1 MTKSRFRN
9 TVLGIGATA
18 AALALGY
25 FGVQYFG
32 RNNMFTIAAAVGG
45 GGAISYVLQR
55 PSQPE
60 APSTDPEPQSTPV
73 KTQRRRN
80 KL

>member
-1 MTKSRFRN
+1 MNRTRFRN

-18 AALALGY
+18 AAIAFGY
-25 FGVQYFG
+25 FGVQQLG

-45 GGAISYVLQR
+45 GGAISYVLQK
-55 PSQPE
+55 PSQPQS
-60 APSTDPEPQSTPV
+60 PSNQPEPQSTPV

>member
-1 MTKSRFRN
+1 MKPNKT
-9 TVLGIGATA
+9 LGLSLATLGF
-18 AALALGY
+18 LALGY
-25 FGVQYFG
+25 FGVQHNG

-45 GGAISYVLQR
+45 AGAISYVLQK

-60 APSTDPEPQSTPV
+60 APNSEPEAPATPV

-80 KL
+80 KS

>member
-1 MTKSRFRN
+1 MKINKT
-9 TVLGIGATA
+9 LGFSVA
-18 AALALGY
+18 ALGFLALGY
-25 FGVQYFG
+25 FGVQQLG

-45 GGAISYVLQR
+45 AGAISYVLQK

-60 APSTDPEPQSTPV
+60 APAATV
-73 KTQRRRN
+73 KTQRRKN

>member
-1 MTKSRFRN
+1 MNRT
-9 TVLGIGATA
+9 TLAGIGATA

-25 FGVQYFG
+25 FGVQQLG

-45 GGAISYVLQR
+45 AGAISYVLQK
-55 PSQPE
+55 PNQPQAPNSEPE
-60 APSTDPEPQSTPV
+60 APTAPI

-80 KL
+80 KS

>member
-1 MTKSRFRN
+1 MNRTTFRN
-9 TVLGIGATA
+9 TVLGIGVIS

-25 FGVQYFG
+25 FGVQYNG

-45 GGAISYVLQR
+45 AGAISYVLQK

-60 APSTDPEPQSTPV
+60 APATPV

-80 KL
+80 KS

>member
-1 MTKSRFRN
+1 MNRTTFRN

-45 GGAISYVLQR
+45 AGAISYVLQK

-60 APSTDPEPQSTPV
+60 APTAPI

-80 KL
+80 KS

>member
-1 MTKSRFRN
+1 MNRTRFRN

-25 FGVQYFG
+25 FGVQYNG

-45 GGAISYVLQR
+45 AGAISYVLQK
-55 PSQPE
+55 PNQPE
-60 APSTDPEPQSTPV
+60 APTAPI

-80 KL
+80 KS

>member
-1 MTKSRFRN
+1 MNRTRFRN

-18 AALALGY
+18 VAIAFGY

-45 GGAISYVLQR
+45 AGAISYVLQK

-60 APSTDPEPQSTPV
+60 APTAPI

-80 KL
+80 KS

>member
-1 MTKSRFRN
+1 MKINKT
-9 TVLGIGATA
+9 LGFSFATLGF
-18 AALALGY
+18 LALGY

-45 GGAISYVLQR
+45 AGAISYVLQK

-60 APSTDPEPQSTPV
+60 APATPI

>member
-1 MTKSRFRN
+1 MSRTTLRN

-45 GGAISYVLQR
+45 AGAISYVLQK

-60 APSTDPEPQSTPV
+60 APTAPI

-80 KL
+80 KS